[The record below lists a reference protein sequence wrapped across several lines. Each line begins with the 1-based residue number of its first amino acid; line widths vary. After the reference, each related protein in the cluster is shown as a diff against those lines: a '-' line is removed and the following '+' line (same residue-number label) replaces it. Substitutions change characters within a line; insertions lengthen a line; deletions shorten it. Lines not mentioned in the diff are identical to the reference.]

1 MYKNIMYHQERIK
14 PSVWKT
20 SFLLNVILLAVILIF
35 LNYITKGKL
44 FKTFNS
50 GIKKMVS
57 LFNKN
62 MRNDEEINQIKH
74 KKTDFNFV
82 YSYKESEEEK
92 MLNKL
97 FNNLKTNIIFPLDVV
112 LPKQIHDTD
121 KKSMT
126 NFLQNKLNSSKIKL
140 VNLKIGSC
148 EFKKYK
154 NDIVEIKPFNVKGL
168 CLKNNIVVAEVDLS
182 ISLMFKPEADNKI
195 FISTSIFQ
203 GFNGTFTIYE
213 IELKRFKKIN
223 DKYQYNRFINTEE
236 VDNTDLDSLNLDTI
250 NSVDTFNSVDS
261 MIPSIIDLSSEYE
274 EDSEVLTS
282 EEPYNISNNSLSY

>member
-1 MYKNIMYHQERIK
+1 MYKNIMYHQERRK
-14 PSVWKT
+14 SSVWKN
-20 SFLLNVILLAVILIF
+20 SFLLNIILLAVILVF
-35 LNYITKGKL
+35 LNYITKGKV
-44 FKTFNS
+44 FKIFNN
-50 GIKKMVS
+50 GIKKMIS

-92 MLNKL
+92 MLKSL
-97 FNNLKTNIIFPLDVV
+97 FNKLKTNIIFPLDVV
-112 LPKQIHDTD
+112 LPKQVRDTD
-121 KKSMT
+121 RKSMT
-126 NFLQNKLNSSKIKL
+126 NYLQNKLNSTKIKL

-154 NDIVEIKPFNVKGL
+154 NDIVEIKPFNVRGL
-168 CLKNNIVVAEVDLS
+168 CLKNNVVIAEVDLS

-223 DKYQYNRFINTEE
+223 DAYQYNRFINTEE
-236 VDNTDLDSLNLDTI
+236 VDNTELDSINLDTI
-250 NSVDTFNSVDS
+250 NSVDTINSIDS
-261 MIPSIIDLSSEYE
+261 MIPSIIDLNSEYE
-274 EDSEVLTS
+274 EDSDVLTS
-282 EEPYNISNNSLSY
+282 EEQYNELSNMNFT